1 MTGMHDGAQTSLSD
15 KKYLPCNHRL
25 PTYGWLQCPTLV
37 NDFDKCEVASRMGG
51 SGSGRRWS
59 RTKRTTNEYLQVD
72 VRHWQRDGLLREGV
86 RFNLEWTDSCV
97 VTKTLS
103 VSVRL
108 DSLIFEGRFVESGYW
123 LGADYVVPLA
133 RTSCHYGGR
142 RTWFC
147 CPEPSCRRRVAVLY
161 GHRGIFVCRRCYQLA
176 YKSQRRQR
184 RDRALHRAQAIRTKL
199 GASGDVTQPFPE
211 KPGRMHWRTYERLR
225 QQESDAR
232 ARAGTPSAI

>member
-1 MTGMHDGAQTSLSD
+1 
-15 KKYLPCNHRL
+15 
-25 PTYGWLQCPTLV
+25 
-37 NDFDKCEVASRMGG
+37 MGG
-51 SGSGRRWS
+51 SGSGQRWS

-72 VRHWQRDGLLREGV
+72 VRRWQRDGLLREGV
-86 RFNLEWTDSCV
+86 RFTLEWTDSCV

-108 DSLIFEGRFVESGYW
+108 DSLIFTGWFVADGGNWSGRE
-123 LGADYVVPLA
+123 YVVRLT
-133 RTSCHYGGR
+133 RTSCHYGGH

-147 CPEPSCRRRVAVLY
+147 CPEPSCRCRVAILY

-199 GASGDVTQPFPE
+199 GGSRDLTQAFPE

-225 QQESDAR
+225 QQESEAR
-232 ARAGTPSAI
+232 SRAGTPPVI